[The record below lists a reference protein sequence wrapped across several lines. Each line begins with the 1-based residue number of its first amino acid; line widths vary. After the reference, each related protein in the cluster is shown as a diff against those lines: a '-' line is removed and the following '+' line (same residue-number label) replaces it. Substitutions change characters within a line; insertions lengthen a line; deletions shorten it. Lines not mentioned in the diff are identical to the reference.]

1 MGQLSGA
8 LFPAP
13 SHLGS
18 ISPFLAS
25 SIPGN
30 REPRMGQI
38 ASELGPAGQ
47 YSFPHTGLSHCFLL
61 FFSKTLILL
70 SLSFFLSL
78 FKHYLYGNSKETSI
92 LPRASQYQILCP
104 LRFWKCHPVQFSP
117 TSHAWN
123 ETLRRRVLSSMDKG
137 CKRRFSGSRVER
149 LPPLSH
155 PSSLQQCSA

>member
-18 ISPFLAS
+18 IFPFLAS

-38 ASELGPAGQ
+38 ASELGSAGQ

-61 FFSKTLILL
+61 FFSQTLILL
-70 SLSFFLSL
+70 SLSVFLSL
-78 FKHYLYGNSKETSI
+78 FKHYFYGNSKETSI
-92 LPRASQYQILCP
+92 LPRASQYQIL
-104 LRFWKCHPVQFSP
+104 WSVTQFSFHQHP
-117 TSHAWN
+117 IHEA
-123 ETLRRRVLSSMDKG
+123 LRRRVLSSMDKG

-149 LPPLSH
+149 LPPLPH